1 MPVVNEGTA
10 VVRIADDFKHR
21 SARTLYFLRDD
32 YSGDLVALTL
42 TEEQAKRI
50 RPGQTLRVRGRRDGK
65 LLSADIDPSAVT
77 VLAESVPNA
86 VSLAARRVIVLIV
99 DIVDGN
105 GRRYAVDDVCDGPT
119 QLLADHMFGSQTA
132 RRNVDGCFQD
142 GSFGV
147 LGFGGRSYP
156 GTAMDVV
163 RVSVT
168 QRSSLLNGVCNETV
182 WADKADKA
190 AVALGVGLSQYQH
203 RMYLLPEETQ
213 CAWDGVA
220 DLGWCGDNCRAWV
233 RANFFL
239 PCGYPDLIAHE
250 LGHNVGLFHART
262 DSDNDGVSDCEYCDT
277 SDIMGFATGF
287 WRTFNAP
294 HKELMGW
301 LTGSRLIDGSVGG
314 TFQIS
319 ALEMIDPPYP
329 QVVKVIAPSGEPYW
343 LSYRAAIG
351 YDAELDT
358 FYLDKSQIHR
368 ADNWGNSDLITQ
380 LEDGATFVDGTGLTV
395 KQLSHSADTATIH
408 IEHSAGN
415 PSYTLSKDSLAFGS
429 RRLDVNSAGKEIAV
443 VNTGG
448 GALPITSIAITGANP
463 RQFAQTNDC
472 ESTVPVAGS
481 CVITVKFA
489 PTFLGPKTANLRVTA
504 GGEAGIKNV
513 SLSGTGAEPKFSVSP
528 TTIDFG
534 NVAHGTSSAVKA
546 VKISNTGAVWLPIDS
561 ITIGGANPHKFIQTN
576 DCPSAVPVGDSCNV
590 SLRFKPTAP
599 GDRSAR
605 LRITPGDGVSART
618 VSLNGTG
625 S

>member
-1 MPVVNEGTA
+1 MVIGVPGRSRLICRKRSYVQISVAFCLAAMGFRAFSAPAEDPRLPVVNEGTA
-10 VVRIADDFKHR
+10 VVQIADDFKHR

-32 YSGDLVALTL
+32 YSGDLVELAL

-50 RPGQTLRVRGRRDGK
+50 RPGQTLRVRGRPDGK

-119 QLLADHMFGSQTA
+119 QLLADLMFGSQTA
-132 RRNVDGCFQD
+132 IRNVDGCFQD

-163 RVSVT
+163 RVSVS

-182 WADKADKA
+182 WADKADNA
-190 AVALGVGLSQYQH
+190 AVALGVGLGQYQH

-213 CAWDGVA
+213 CAWDGLA
-220 DLGWCGDNCRAWV
+220 DLGWCGDECRAWV

-250 LGHNVGLFHART
+250 LGHNLGLFHART

-343 LSYRAAIG
+343 VSYRAAIG

-380 LEDGATFVDGTGLTV
+380 LEDGATFVDGMGLTV
-395 KQLSHSADTATIH
+395 KQLSHSADTATIQ
-408 IEHSAGN
+408 IENSAGN
-415 PSYTLSKDSLAFGS
+415 PSYTLSKNSLKFGS
-429 RRLDVNSAGKEIAV
+429 RRLDTRTRRQGNCRGEYRRRSAADHVDCDIW
-443 VNTGG
+443 
-448 GALPITSIAITGANP
+448 
-463 RQFAQTNDC
+463 RQ
-472 ESTVPVAGS
+472 
-481 CVITVKFA
+481 
-489 PTFLGPKTANLRVTA
+489 
-504 GGEAGIKNV
+504 
-513 SLSGTGAEPKFSVSP
+513 
-528 TTIDFG
+528 
-534 NVAHGTSSAVKA
+534 SSAVRA
-546 VKISNTGAVWLPIDS
+546 DQQLRVYSASGRQLRHHRDVLAHRLGIQDS
-561 ITIGGANPHKFIQTN
+561 EPKSI
-576 DCPSAVPVGDSCNV
+576 
-590 SLRFKPTAP
+590 RRR
-599 GDRSAR
+599 RSGNQECVAFWNGRDAR
-605 LRITPGDGVSART
+605 ILGFPEDP
-618 VSLNGTG
+618 
-625 S
+625 